1 MVGIGLA
8 SAEAEPQCIPE
19 LHCAVARDARR
30 GRRGEA
36 RRDARHRRAQE
47 FYEGRV
53 VGERGMELARRERG
67 RQETANKRGQE
78 RKKGD
83 KGAKRLSV
91 LDRSEGGLGS
101 YAHCFFTSRVLRCC
115 EGERKGK
122 ERKRILNAILEFQY
136 TRGCIYIYIFRS
148 ETFNLFSLVHV
159 ATILSFV
166 SIFARIRMRRVCIIN
181 IILYQRVWNF

>member
-136 TRGCIYIYIFRS
+136 TRGCIYISFDRKRLIYFRWY
-148 ETFNLFSLVHV
+148 
-159 ATILSFV
+159 TILSFV

-181 IILYQRVWNF
+181 IILYHRVWNF

>member
-136 TRGCIYIYIFRS
+136 TRGCIYIYISFDRKRLIYFRWY
-148 ETFNLFSLVHV
+148 
-159 ATILSFV
+159 TILSFV

-181 IILYQRVWNF
+181 IILYHRVWNF